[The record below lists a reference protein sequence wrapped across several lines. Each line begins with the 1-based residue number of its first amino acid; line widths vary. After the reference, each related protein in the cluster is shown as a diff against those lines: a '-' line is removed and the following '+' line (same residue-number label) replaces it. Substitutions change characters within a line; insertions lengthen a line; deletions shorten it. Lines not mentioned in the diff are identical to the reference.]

1 VRISRRH
8 LLEAAGVV
16 PIGLIL
22 TVLGARASQVLVD
35 AAPSLRPTGGGTSAT
50 RCALCGASD
59 HAMLDPRCP
68 AARQVL

>member
-1 VRISRRH
+1 MPLTRRQ
-8 LLEAAGVV
+8 LLRATCLIPIGVTVSVVAMRAGELVGSAAGVV
-16 PIGLIL
+16 RP
-22 TVLGARASQVLVD
+22 
-35 AAPSLRPTGGGTSAT
+35 APTGTSAT